1 MTRINFYEIPQ
12 DRDAAWRF
20 CCRLAHKLGL
30 QQRHVLIQ
38 VPSREDAAQLSELLW
53 SLEPESFLPHALAE
67 TAAGGGVED
76 EIGGRIESEAK
87 PGSNERVLLNWLDD
101 PGDHHDVLIN
111 LMPTTPTWFSRFE
124 VVAELVYHEPRYLK
138 MKREVF
144 QFYRQ
149 RGYPLD
155 HHRLPPQ

>member
-1 MTRINFYEIPQ
+1 MTRINFYEIAQ

-20 CCRLAHKLGL
+20 CCRLAHQLGL
-30 QQRHVLIQ
+30 QQRHILIQ

-53 SLEPESFLPHALAE
+53 SLEPESFLPHAVARTEAGAE
-67 TAAGGGVED
+67 AVAG
-76 EIGGRIESEAK
+76 EASSS
-87 PGSNERVLLNWLDD
+87 GERVLLNWLDD
-101 PGDHHDVLIN
+101 PSDHHDVLIN

>member
-30 QQRHVLIQ
+30 QQRRILIQ

-53 SLEPESFLPHALAE
+53 SLEPESFLPHALGGE
-67 TAAGGGVED
+67 EPVAG
-76 EIGGRIESEAK
+76 
-87 PGSNERVLLNWLDD
+87 ERVLLNWLDD
-101 PGDHHDVLIN
+101 PSDHHDVLIN

-124 VVAELVYHEPRYLK
+124 VVAELVYHEQRYLK

>member
-30 QQRHVLIQ
+30 QQRRILIQ
-38 VPSREDAAQLSELLW
+38 VPSHEDAAQLSELLW
-53 SLEPESFLPHALAE
+53 SLEPESFLPHALAAE
-67 TAAGGGVED
+67 QGE
-76 EIGGRIESEAK
+76 ESGENK
-87 PGSNERVLLNWLDD
+87 PSADERVLLNWLDD

-124 VVAELVYHEPRYLK
+124 VVAELVYHEQRYLK